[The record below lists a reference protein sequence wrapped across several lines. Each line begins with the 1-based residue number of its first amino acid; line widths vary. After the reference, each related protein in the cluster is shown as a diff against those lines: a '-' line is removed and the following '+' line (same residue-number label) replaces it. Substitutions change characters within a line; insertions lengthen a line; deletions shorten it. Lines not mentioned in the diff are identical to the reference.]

1 MHVNG
6 ARAGLPSFNART
18 GTLETELTDG
28 AVVAQV
34 KVDISDNTTM
44 VVEQDTVMS
53 ALFALA
59 ALLDL
64 AMIGFSMEAVEVGV
78 EGVNFGNEK
87 VDVLFRDQFVII
99 RDSIGTILRTDLLA

>member
-1 MHVNG
+1 
-6 ARAGLPSFNART
+6 
-18 GTLETELTDG
+18 
-28 AVVAQV
+28 
-34 KVDISDNTTM
+34 M
-44 VVEQDTVMS
+44 VVEQDTIMS

-87 VDVLFRDQFVII
+87 VDVLF
-99 RDSIGTILRTDLLA
+99 